1 MTRAEK
7 RDTAGNNNRCGET
20 LHTFLHKRIRICGT
34 NAKTPLS
41 SPLDVAQFWRIAYRM
56 PNRRDVLKLATT
68 AAAAA
73 LAGKTTTSTA
83 SAAEEP
89 AFKISLAE
97 WSLNKRMF
105 KKGGEEPLD
114 HLDFCKTARGF
125 GIDGVEYVNQM
136 FFDKAEDKA
145 YLGEMIKRQ
154 EGEGVKGLI
163 IMCDREGNLG
173 DPDDA
178 KRKQTVQNHLKWLD
192 AAATLGCHSI
202 RVNAASNP
210 KLPAEEQM
218 KLAADGLHQ
227 LCVEG
232 DKRNLFVVVENH
244 GGLSSNGQ
252 WLTSVM
258 KMADHPR
265 VGILPDF
272 GNFYTNRDTGELYNP
287 YKGLREFMP
296 WVKQAV
302 SAKAYNWDTGA
313 GKFFT
318 EDLREGRE
326 MTLDFKR
333 LIEIVLKAGY
343 HGYIGIEF
351 EGDLQDEMTGI
362 RRTKEVLEQIRAS
375 LA

>member
-1 MTRAEK
+1 
-7 RDTAGNNNRCGET
+7 
-20 LHTFLHKRIRICGT
+20 
-34 NAKTPLS
+34 
-41 SPLDVAQFWRIAYRM
+41 M
-56 PNRRDVLKLATT
+56 PNRRDVLKFATSAATAALVGKSATT
-68 AAAAA
+68 VF
-73 LAGKTTTSTA
+73 
-83 SAAEEP
+83 AAEEP

-97 WSLNKRMF
+97 WSLNKRIF
-105 KKGGEEPLD
+105 KKGGEEPLE
-114 HLDFCKTARGF
+114 HLDFCKVARGF

-136 FFDKAEDKA
+136 FADKAEDKA

-154 EGEGVKGLI
+154 DGEGVKGLL

-173 DPDDA
+173 DSDDA
-178 KRKQTVQNHLKWLD
+178 KRHKTVENHLKWLD

-202 RVNAASNP
+202 RVNAASDA
-210 KLPAEEQM
+210 KLPADEQM
-218 KLAADGLHQ
+218 RLAADGLHA
-227 LCVEG
+227 LCVEAQ
-232 DKRNLFVVVENH
+232 KRNLFVVVENH

-252 WLTSVM
+252 WLTGVM
-258 KMADHPR
+258 KAADHPL

-296 WVKQAV
+296 WVKKAV

-313 GKFFT
+313 GKYFT

-333 LIEIVLKAGY
+333 LIEIVVKAGY
-343 HGYIGIEF
+343 KGYIGIEF

-362 RRTKEVLEQIRAS
+362 RRTKEVLEEIRSS
-375 LA
+375 LT